1 MSSGSTGRGLGW
13 RAGLPLAVAMAVL
26 AAAPAVLAQALPGD
40 PMTMPSPLLKQAAPG
55 MAADGLTMRDSG
67 AAAAGGSTPKAGIA
81 AYRDLAEKLQRMG
94 YGKAEAGKLAS
105 YCVGRDLTLLSSCVE
120 AGRNGLAGKL

>member
-1 MSSGSTGRGLGW
+1 
-13 RAGLPLAVAMAVL
+13 MAVL

-67 AAAAGGSTPKAGIA
+67 AAAVGGSTPKAGIA
-81 AYRDLAEKLQRMG
+81 AYRDLADKLQRMG

-105 YCVGRDLTLLSSCVE
+105 YCVGHDLTLLSSCVE